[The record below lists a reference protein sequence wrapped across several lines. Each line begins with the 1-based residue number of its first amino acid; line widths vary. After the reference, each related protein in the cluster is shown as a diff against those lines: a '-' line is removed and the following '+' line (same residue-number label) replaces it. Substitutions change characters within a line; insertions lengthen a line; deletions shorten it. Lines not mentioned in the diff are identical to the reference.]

1 MELRHLRYFIAV
13 AEAGSMKLAAESRLH
28 TAQPSLSRQIRDLE
42 QEVGAALFVRS
53 VRGVEL
59 TAAGRA
65 FLDHARLALT
75 QAEAAAE
82 AARRAARPA
91 KAIFAVGFLT
101 GQEAA
106 WLAPATRILSDELP
120 NIEIRVSS
128 GFSVTLAEDLKQGR
142 VDIAFL
148 RHEPDPDLAF
158 KLVLKE
164 PLVAILPRDH
174 RLAAG
179 KTFDPRN
186 LASETFIGISEIPRV
201 LRGVVNGYLKRSGVE
216 VTPRFEIDNFT
227 MAMSLVTSERGV
239 ALLQNSIEDY
249 LPPSV
254 VISVRKAEQPTVD
267 LMIGYRKENPSP
279 ILKTFLSRIDGLK
292 GQAPHSGAKSHG
304 AGPELVTSTSCD
316 STSGLRATSDRERP
330 RAAIEQHGAAR
341 HQRGAQGCCPPL
353 EAAVT
358 RGHARAAVHA
368 RVQAPGLSSD
378 LGRSGRRHEG
388 ARHRPGP

>member
-28 TAQPSLSRQIRDLE
+28 TAQPSLSRQMRDLE

-106 WLAPATRILSDELP
+106 WLGPATRILSNELP

-164 PLVAILPRDH
+164 PLVAILSRDH
-174 RLAAG
+174 VLAVG
-179 KTFDPRN
+179 KTFDARN

-201 LRGVVNGYLKRSGVE
+201 LRGAVNTYLKRSGIKVA
-216 VTPRFEIDNFT
+216 PRFEIDNFA
-227 MAMSLVTSERGV
+227 MAMSLVMSERGV
-239 ALLQNSIEDY
+239 ALLPISIEAY
-249 LPPSV
+249 LPPPIVS
-254 VISVRKAEQPTVD
+254 RRLKGEQPTVD
-267 LMIGYRKENPSP
+267 LMIGYRKGNASP
-279 ILKTFLSRIDGLK
+279 ILKTFLSRIDGLI
-292 GQAPHSGAKSHG
+292 GRAAHAGAK
-304 AGPELVTSTSCD
+304 
-316 STSGLRATSDRERP
+316 
-330 RAAIEQHGAAR
+330 
-341 HQRGAQGCCPPL
+341 
-353 EAAVT
+353 
-358 RGHARAAVHA
+358 
-368 RVQAPGLSSD
+368 
-378 LGRSGRRHEG
+378 
-388 ARHRPGP
+388 

>member
-1 MELRHLRYFIAV
+1 MFYTLQVYQSVMELRHLRYFVAV

-42 QEVGAALFVRS
+42 REVGAALFARS

-65 FLDHARLALT
+65 FLDHARLSLT
-75 QAEAAAE
+75 QAEAAVA

-91 KAIFAVGFLT
+91 KPTFAVGFLT

-106 WLAPATRILSDELP
+106 WLTRATRILSDELP
-120 NIEIRVSS
+120 HIEIRVSS

-158 KLVLKE
+158 KLVLRE
-164 PLVAILPRDH
+164 PLVAILPRAH
-174 RLAAG
+174 RLAAR
-179 KTFDPRN
+179 KILDPHD
-186 LASETFIGISEIPRV
+186 LAGETFIGISEIPRV
-201 LRGVVNGYLKRSGVE
+201 LRGVVNGYLKRAGVE
-216 VTPRFEIDNFT
+216 VAPRFEIDNFT

-239 ALLQNSIEDY
+239 ALLPISIEDY
-249 LPPSV
+249 LPPSIV
-254 VISVRKAEQPTVD
+254 SRRLKREQPTVD

-292 GQAPHSGAKSHG
+292 GQAPHSGAK
-304 AGPELVTSTSCD
+304 
-316 STSGLRATSDRERP
+316 
-330 RAAIEQHGAAR
+330 
-341 HQRGAQGCCPPL
+341 
-353 EAAVT
+353 
-358 RGHARAAVHA
+358 
-368 RVQAPGLSSD
+368 
-378 LGRSGRRHEG
+378 
-388 ARHRPGP
+388 